1 VGRAAVQKHTDDRDR
16 SNDVSPILT
25 VRQKPFAVQSSRER
39 SFDTQAIE
47 IVSSWDLLRTWM
59 GERPSLGP
67 ARMTQTCNRQR
78 ILVWCTTD
86 LMMW

>member
-1 VGRAAVQKHTDDRDR
+1 MGRAAVQKHTDDRDR

-47 IVSSWDLLRTWM
+47 IISPQDLLRTY
-59 GERPSLGP
+59 P
-67 ARMTQTCNRQR
+67 
-78 ILVWCTTD
+78 ILIPQLCHEDTAMQSKDHW
-86 LMMW
+86 